1 MGLLSAKGENKMYD
15 IETKNLVKKY
25 GELTAVNSVNLQVE
39 EKSLFGL
46 LGVNGAGKTTLIKM
60 LTCLSVPTSGKAFVG
75 GFEISENPDKVKE
88 ITDVSPQETAVAPNL
103 TVEEN
108 LNFFAEI
115 YGIADENYINN
126 IVKSF
131 DLNEVLR
138 QKAKTLSG
146 GWKRRLSI
154 AIGLI
159 SKPKILFLDEPTLG
173 LDVIARRELWKIIRS
188 LKGKITIILTTHYL
202 EEAEALCDK
211 VAIMAKGNVM
221 ATGTCEELKK
231 IAKTNDFE
239 DAFIKIAEGEV

>member
-1 MGLLSAKGENKMYD
+1 MYD

-25 GELTAVNSVNLQVE
+25 GESTAVNNVNLLVE

-75 GFEISENPDKVKE
+75 GFDISENPDKIKK

-108 LNFFAEI
+108 LKFFAEI
-115 YGIADENYINN
+115 YGITDENHINN
-126 IVKSF
+126 IINSF
-131 DLNEVLR
+131 SLNEVLN

-159 SKPKILFLDEPTLG
+159 SKPQILFLDEPTLG
-173 LDVIARRELWKIIRS
+173 LDVIARRELWKIIRL

>member
-1 MGLLSAKGENKMYD
+1 MYD

-115 YGIADENYINN
+115 YGIADENHINN

-131 DLNEVLR
+131 DLDEVLR

-231 IAKTNDFE
+231 IAKTVMF
-239 DAFIKIAEGEV
+239 

>member
-1 MGLLSAKGENKMYD
+1 MYD
-15 IETKNLVKKY
+15 IETKNLVKKH
-25 GELTAVNSVNLQVE
+25 GELTAVNNVNLLVE

-75 GFEISENPDKVKE
+75 GFDISENPDKIKK

-108 LNFFAEI
+108 LKFFAEI
-115 YGIADENYINN
+115 YGITDENHINN
-126 IVKSF
+126 IINSF
-131 DLNEVLR
+131 SLNEVLN

-173 LDVIARRELWKIIRS
+173 LDVIARRELWKIIRL

-221 ATGTCEELKK
+221 ATGTAEELKK
-231 IAKTNDFE
+231 IAKTDNFE

>member
-1 MGLLSAKGENKMYD
+1 MYD

-25 GELTAVNSVNLQVE
+25 GDLTAVNSVNLQVE

-108 LNFFAEI
+108 LKFFAEI
-115 YGIADENYINN
+115 YGITDENHINN

-131 DLNEVLR
+131 DLDEVLR

-173 LDVIARRELWKIIRS
+173 LDVIARRELWKIIRL